1 MPGKEQIEHR
11 KLHRKIG
18 KHRIS
23 YISYALLLVRKIR
36 SLSWIHWKSWK
47 HQSFRFTSRVCNDL
61 LYVLWIALQSF
72 WGRQFYVP
80 VMMSGPLSWRGWLKI
95 YGPSRTKCKI
105 GITAPEIK
113 DDRRIEDDPPFVL
126 QEFLIVTVD
135 ICWYCCCCLW
145 CLWTG
150 GCSGS
155 CSFVCFTAFE
165 VGIVPI
171 KQSNIFFQTWLE
183 TCRELT
189 IKIRSVDQL
198 SKVWQSQV
206 RIVRLLQSTD
216 LTR

>member
-1 MPGKEQIEHR
+1 MNSLEELEAPILSVYFQ
-11 KLHRKIG
+11 
-18 KHRIS
+18 S
-23 YISYALLLVRKIR
+23 LLWFTVRLMNR
-36 SLSWIHWKSWK
+36 SSKFLGPTILCSCYDVW
-47 HQSFRFTSRVCNDL
+47 
-61 LYVLWIALQSF
+61 
-72 WGRQFYVP
+72 
-80 VMMSGPLSWRGWLKI
+80 PLSWRGWLKI
-95 YGPSRTKCKI
+95 CGPSRTKCKI

-171 KQSNIFFQTWLE
+171 KQSNIFF
-183 TCRELT
+183 
-189 IKIRSVDQL
+189 KH
-198 SKVWQSQV
+198 
-206 RIVRLLQSTD
+206 D
-216 LTR
+216 LKHVEN